1 MKLNTYIDHTLLKPI
16 VTESDLKRVC
26 KEAIKYNFK
35 SVCVASSN
43 IKKVT
48 KFLKNS
54 KILPIAVI
62 GFPLGSQST
71 AVKVEEALFC
81 KKNGA
86 KEIDMV
92 VNLSWVKDKKFNKI
106 LKEINKIKSKSKIVL
121 KVIIE
126 TGLLS
131 KKEIIQLSKIVGKSK
146 ADYIKTCTG
155 FNGGQ
160 ATVKDVSLMKKYSN
174 GKKVKASGGIKE
186 TKQAEDLIKAGA
198 DRLGTSNGVLIIK
211 NKKTSKNTY

>member
-1 MKLNTYIDHTLLKPI
+1 MKLNTYIDHTLLKPAI
-16 VTESDLKRVC
+16 TESELKKVC
-26 KEAIKYNFK
+26 NEAIKYKFK

-48 KFLKNS
+48 NFLKNS
-54 KILPIAVI
+54 EVLPIAVI

-71 AVKVEEALFC
+71 KVKIQEAEFC
-81 KKNGA
+81 RKNGA

-92 VNLSWVKDKKFNKI
+92 INLSWVKDKKFNQI
-106 LKEINKIKSKSKIVL
+106 LKEINKIKSKSKLTL

-131 KKEIIQLSKIVGKSK
+131 KKEIIKLSKIVGKSK

-160 ATVKDVSLMKKYSN
+160 ATVEDIALMKKYSN

-186 TKQAEDLIKAGA
+186 RKQAEELIKAGA

-211 NKKTSKNTY
+211 DKTSKNSY